1 MTAEYN
7 KGSEWLNTIFNKIP
21 FSNDLQKLWDSEEYS
36 KHYRTD
42 HDTIDISKYGPFFE
56 TIEDDIY
63 KFYELMEYGCN
74 HLWMY
79 WPYNKEIEDNLIKLG
94 LISGRNRN
102 TRWYNDLT
110 EIKYE
115 YDYEP
120 GYMGTLMNTFG
131 NYNKCYYDED
141 SIRFYHFTY
150 NSNCQSFGGIV
161 LFVDRLHHD
170 IYIFGIGE
178 DDGWMFPETTWYHDY
193 KKSGINKYELWQLC
207 AMINDVHVD
216 NFDHQLIIEK
226 LYNEYTKYENKNI

>member
-1 MTAEYN
+1 MTAEYS

-21 FSNDLQKLWDSEEYS
+21 FSKDLEKLWDSEEYS
-36 KHYRTD
+36 KHYKTD

-94 LISGRNRN
+94 LMSGRNRN

-141 SIRFYHFTY
+141 SIFY
-150 NSNCQSFGGIV
+150 I
-161 LFVDRLHHD
+161 
-170 IYIFGIGE
+170 
-178 DDGWMFPETTWYHDY
+178 
-193 KKSGINKYELWQLC
+193 
-207 AMINDVHVD
+207 
-216 NFDHQLIIEK
+216 
-226 LYNEYTKYENKNI
+226 